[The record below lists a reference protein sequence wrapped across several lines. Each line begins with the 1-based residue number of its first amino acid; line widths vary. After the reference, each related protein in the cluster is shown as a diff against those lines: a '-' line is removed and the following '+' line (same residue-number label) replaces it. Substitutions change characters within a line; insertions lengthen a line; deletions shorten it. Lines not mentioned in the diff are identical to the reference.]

1 MLKLEGRIVGPW
13 SAELDRTWQG
23 LRPSLDD
30 KKLVIDLCGVT
41 YIDSHGRGVLANI
54 YRQTKAQFQTDT
66 PLTQYF
72 AQEARTTSLKNGN
85 GIGNGY
91 AKNHEKGEPK

>member
-13 SAELDRTWQG
+13 SAELDRAWQG
-23 LRPSLDD
+23 LRPSLTH

-41 YIDSHGRGVLANI
+41 YIDRGGRGILAEM
-54 YRQTKAQFQTDT
+54 YRQTKAQFQTVT

-72 AQEARTTSLKNGN
+72 AEEARASSLKNGN
-85 GIGNGY
+85 GFGNGIG
-91 AKNHEKGEPK
+91 KNNEKGEPK